1 MKSILLL
8 IVLLFTLS
16 YAQEEAGEYDRASLT
31 YISHLLQVDP
41 SISKLPEEYNR
52 MLVNKMSK
60 QLKLPRYDQNT
71 MPKSLQ
77 KVFAE
82 EVRNTENICAGNRE
96 RCLVEVT
103 SLINR
108 VVAPPILDIVAMNK
122 ELRSQQ
128 RMTEE
133 QRNSFIT
140 DKAKELGFTIDEVSR
155 VMNSA
160 YIFLPYASNLEERTW
175 KDTTYVYVTKTVN
188 GKKVTKKTNKIDKIT
203 TKFST
208 AMSMGLVWWKIVP
221 GDSTKESRLVKFQP
235 LTDSSRVYVT
245 LGKKYK
251 LDDKMVNAHLYAR
264 TKMIRGLGG
273 SFGERLRA
281 FEDFKLSGQVLERSP
296 NYIGMDIGEREGI
309 STDDVFLFME
319 SIEENGVTTMKRAGW
334 ALVRDVADSNSADGY
349 KSTARIVGG
358 RPYIGAV
365 LKEYPMMNA
374 ESAIRFQ
381 TQIYE
386 SSPVVFTDTILN
398 KVLFQDLKIES
409 GMGPRIELGALVGK
423 KNTPQLF
430 AFLGASF
437 SKGKASGKIG
447 EYNSVPVTIG
457 DSVTYSTVFNEY
469 LNVSEVVAGHYD
481 FSILKRFYIKRVAL
495 SLQTGGGFQH
505 MNIKLDDGSGMNSNS
520 KLSDKYNYHLETR
533 GWGGF
538 SNVFAEIAVTP
549 GFAFGGGVGYRYFG
563 SNSEFELEKR
573 LKDDSDDDAEW
584 LDIEV
589 LDAPS
594 MNYNGMT
601 WSAYF
606 TFRPSI
612 NLR

>member
-1 MKSILLL
+1 M
-8 IVLLFTLS
+8 S

-31 YISHLLQVDP
+31 YIGYLLQVDP
-41 SISKLPEEYNR
+41 SISKLPPKYNR

-60 QLKLPRYDQNT
+60 QLKLPRYDQNGI
-71 MPKSLQ
+71 PKKLYNTFTDE
-77 KVFAE
+77 VGTTE
-82 EVRNTENICAGNRE
+82 EVCAGNRDN
-96 RCLVEVT
+96 CLSEVT
-103 SLINR
+103 SLIKD
-108 VVAPPILDIVAMNK
+108 VVAPPILDVVEMNK
-122 ELRSQQ
+122 EIRAEE

-140 DKAKELGFTIDEVSR
+140 DKAKELGFTIDEISR

-160 YIFLPYASNLEERTW
+160 YIFLPYASNLDERTW

-188 GKKVTKKTNKIDKIT
+188 GKKVTKKTKKIDKIT

-208 AMSMGLVWWKIVP
+208 AMQMGLVWWKIVP
-221 GDSTKESRLVKFQP
+221 GDSTKSSGLIKYQP
-235 LTDSSRVYVT
+235 LTDSSKVSVVV
-245 LGKKYK
+245 GKKYK

-273 SFGERLRA
+273 NFGERLRA

-309 STDDVFLFME
+309 RTDDVFLFME
-319 SIEENGVTTMKRAGW
+319 SIEENGVTTMKKAGW
-334 ALVRDVADSNSADGY
+334 ALVRNVADSNSTEGY

-374 ESAIRFQ
+374 ESALRFQ

-386 SSPVVFTDTILN
+386 SSPFVVTDTAFNSI
-398 KVLFQDLKIES
+398 LFQDLKIES

-447 EYNSVPVTIG
+447 EYERVATAVG
-457 DSVTYSTVFNEY
+457 DSIAYSTIFNEY
-469 LNVSEVVAGHYD
+469 LNVSSVVAGHYD
-481 FSILKRFYIKRVAL
+481 LSILKRFYIKRVAL

-505 MNIKLDDGSGMNSNS
+505 MNIKLDDGPKLAANS

-563 SNSEFELEKR
+563 SNSEFEFEKR
-573 LKDDSDDDAEW
+573 LKDDSNEDAEW

-589 LDAPS
+589 LDAPNMS
-594 MNYNGMT
+594 YNGMT